1 MNEKMKKYTYPQLQF
16 VHLNNHDILTTSTI
30 EVSSKSYDEETMS
43 DLAPTRSWE
52 GDF

>member
-1 MNEKMKKYTYPQLQF
+1 MNEKMKKYIYPQLQF
-16 VHLNNHDILTTSTI
+16 VHLNNHDIITASTL
-30 EVSSKSYDEETMS
+30 EVSSKNYEEGMS